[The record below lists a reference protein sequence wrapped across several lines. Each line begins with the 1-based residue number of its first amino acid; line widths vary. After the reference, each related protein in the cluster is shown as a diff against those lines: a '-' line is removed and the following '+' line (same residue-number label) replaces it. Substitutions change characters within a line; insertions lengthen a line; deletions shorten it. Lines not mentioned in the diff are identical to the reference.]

1 MIVYYDTETG
11 AVQATA
17 IGQDDAWTDEM
28 LKDWTDENPKQTAV
42 KIEDA
47 KIMDKYYDAS
57 SGSLKDATDFNITLS
72 KEKVQSN
79 NSDYIDFSGIPEDS
93 KISVDNGDDATMDAS
108 GVFRFTCTDPG
119 IYQIR
124 VKKHGY
130 NWYYKEITAYD
141 NV

>member
-1 MIVYYDTETG
+1 MIIYYDTDTG
-11 AVQATA
+11 KVMATA
-17 IGQDDAWTDEM
+17 IGQDDAWTEEQ
-28 LKDWTDENPKQTAV
+28 LKEWTTENSTQTAV

-47 KIMDKYYDAS
+47 RIMDKYYDAS
-57 SGSLKDATDFNITLS
+57 SGSLKDATDFNITLN

-79 NSDYIDFSGIPEDS
+79 NSDYIDFSNIPEGS

-108 GVFRFTCTDPG
+108 GIFRFTCTDPG
-119 IYQIR
+119 TYQIR

-141 NV
+141 NI

>member
-47 KIMDKYYDAS
+47 KIMDKYYDTWK
-57 SGSLKDATDFNITLS
+57 L
-72 KEKVQSN
+72 N
-79 NSDYIDFSGIPEDS
+79 N
-93 KISVDNGDDATMDAS
+93 
-108 GVFRFTCTDPG
+108 
-119 IYQIR
+119 Q
-124 VKKHGY
+124 
-130 NWYYKEITAYD
+130 
-141 NV
+141 